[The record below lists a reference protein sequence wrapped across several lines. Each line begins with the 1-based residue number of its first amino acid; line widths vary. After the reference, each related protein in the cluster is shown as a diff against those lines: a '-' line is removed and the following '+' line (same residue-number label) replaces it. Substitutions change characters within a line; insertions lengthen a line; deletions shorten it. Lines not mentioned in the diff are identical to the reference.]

1 MGILNFLFCIFLIHL
16 EFCRTCNVE
25 TLLVKTLNITKSTS
39 MSKLILRRFWKANF
53 KRSFDC
59 SWRIYGRRHYL
70 DYWYIDAA
78 VFDVE
83 DEAALQDVSL
93 LGVSQVFKSTQSVYK
108 THPEDDDDSTTN
120 HLHVIGDKI
129 QTDAPAREGRRGL
142 YNRGGTFFN
151 WPESLLLVLF
161 CLLG

>member
-93 LGVSQVFKSTQSVYK
+93 LGVSQVF
-108 THPEDDDDSTTN
+108 DSTTN
-120 HLHVIGDKI
+120 HLHVIGAKI

>member
-39 MSKLILRRFWKANF
+39 MSKFNLRRFWKANF
-53 KRSFDC
+53 RRSFDC

-93 LGVSQVFKSTQSVYK
+93 LGVSQVF
-108 THPEDDDDSTTN
+108 DSTTN
-120 HLHVIGDKI
+120 HLHVIGAKI